1 MRAWSDLRLL
11 GVVPLLAIP
20 AQAPPASGA
29 AGCPDVP
36 LLGELCDIGSGVGG
50 FLQNPVGSIAGGV
63 GNAAVRSVTEW
74 VIEGAVW
81 FLGQVATVV
90 SGSTKVEPTAAWF
103 TRNYAV
109 MAGIAAVIAVPLLL
123 TSLIGA
129 VINGD
134 PGRFGR
140 ALTMTFAAGIGTF
153 AAVAVT
159 GLLVAITDNLSAH
172 IASGLNADLTQAL
185 QGVGNGLTA
194 AGTVQDAANP
204 GTGAAVPLFAGFL
217 AAVVIVIA
225 SIGVW
230 LELLL
235 RQVAIY
241 AALLFFPLAL
251 AGLIWPATSRWAR
264 RLTEI
269 LVSLILAKLV
279 IVALLSLGAAG
290 LASGSEGFSGV
301 IAGAALLVLA
311 LCAPWVL
318 LRIVGVAQVALAGT
332 GLDGLRSR
340 ATHTA
345 TQRTHQAS
353 DTMRSALGGAS
364 RGGAVGSG
372 SNGGLTVAGSSGGAA
387 GTAAGGAGAVAA
399 AAVAAAQRVKQQGQ
413 RAVATTG
420 AAIDDPYAAPH
431 GGSSRPQGS
440 GRPPVR
446 QVEARLAE

>member
-1 MRAWSDLRLL
+1 MPAWSSPRLL
-11 GVVPLLAIP
+11 TGAPPLP
-20 AQAPPASGA
+20 ALPEQAPPASGA
-29 AGCPDVP
+29 AECPDVSV
-36 LLGELCDIGSGVGG
+36 LGELCDIGSDVGG
-50 FLQNPVGSIAGGV
+50 FLTDPGGTVAGGI
-63 GNAAVRSVTEW
+63 GNVAVRSVTEW

-81 FLGQVATVV
+81 FLGQVAEVV
-90 SGSTKVEPTAAWF
+90 TASTKVEPTAAWF
-103 TRNYAV
+103 TRNYLV
-109 MAGIAAVIAVPLLL
+109 MAGIAAVVALPLLL

-129 VINGD
+129 VVNGD

-140 ALTMTFAAGIGTF
+140 ALTMTFAAGLGTF

-159 GLLVAITDNLSAH
+159 GLLLAITDNLSAH
-172 IASGLNADLTQAL
+172 IASGLDADLKQAL
-185 QGVGNGLTA
+185 QGVGTSLTA
-194 AGTVQDAANP
+194 AGTAQDAAQP
-204 GTGAAVPLFAGFL
+204 GTGAVVPLFAGFL

-225 SIGVW
+225 AIGVW

-251 AGLIWPATSRWAR
+251 AGLVWPATSRWAR

-290 LASGSEGFSGV
+290 LASGGEGFSGV

-332 GLDGLRSR
+332 GLDGMRSR

-345 TQRTHQAS
+345 MHRTHQAS
-353 DTMRSALGGAS
+353 DTMRSALGGGTRS
-364 RGGAVGSG
+364 GAVGSG
-372 SNGGLTVAGSSGGAA
+372 NGGLTVAGSSGGAA
-387 GTAAGGAGAVAA
+387 GGTAAAGGAVAVAA
-399 AAVAAAQRVKQQGQ
+399 AAVAAAQRVSQQAK
-413 RAVATTG
+413 RAVAATDG
-420 AAIDDPYAAPH
+420 AIDNPYQSPQH
-431 GGSSRPQGS
+431 SGGG
-440 GRPPVR
+440 GRTPPVR